1 MRNLRLLGMAILI
14 AVIGLFIV
22 AQLYKVE
29 IGERIFKRAIKSAM
43 ARDVIAPLPDGL
55 YVVLVGSGS
64 PLADPSR
71 AGPATAIIAGE
82 RVFLIDAGSGAARN
96 MARFGLPPG
105 LVERVFLTHFHSD
118 HIDGLGEL
126 LLQRWAGGAHEAPLP
141 VYGPAG
147 VDQVVSGFNLAYG
160 LDQGYRIAHHGE
172 DIVPPGGFGGEARA
186 FDGTG
191 ETVVLEE
198 DGLRITAF
206 PVEHAPVN
214 PAVGY
219 RFDYKGRAVTITGDT
234 APFQSLVTY
243 ARGSDILISEALN
256 RDMVG
261 LIQAEAEANDL
272 ANIAHI
278 MADIPDYHMT
288 PVDAAETA
296 QAGEVRMLV
305 LNHIVPALPSPYL
318 NSFFIAKARQHYN
331 GKFIVGQDGMMFSL
345 PADKKKIVRK
355 SLN

>member
-1 MRNLRLLGMAILI
+1 MRNVRLLGL
-14 AVIGLFIV
+14 AVLVAAIGLFGV

-29 IGERIFKRAIKSAM
+29 IGERIFKRAVKANVG
-43 ARDVIAPLPDGL
+43 RDLLAGQSDGL
-55 YVVLVGSGS
+55 HVILLGSGS
-64 PLADPSR
+64 PMADPSR
-71 AGPATAIIAGE
+71 AGPSTAVIAGE
-82 RVFLIDAGSGAARN
+82 RVFVIDAGSGAARN
-96 MARFGLPPG
+96 MAAFGLSPG

-126 LLQRWAGGAHEAPLP
+126 MLQRWAGGARAEPLP
-141 VYGPAG
+141 VYGPQG
-147 VDQVVSGFNLAYG
+147 VEQVVSGFNMAYG
-160 LDQGYRIAHHGE
+160 LDKGYRIAHHGE
-172 DIVPPGGFGGEARA
+172 DIVPPGGFGGEARTFESDA
-186 FDGTG
+186 

-206 PVEHAPVN
+206 PVEHAPVS

-243 ARGSDILISEALN
+243 ARDSDILISEALN
-256 RDMVG
+256 REMVAQ
-261 LIQAEAEANDL
+261 IQAEAEANDL
-272 ANIAHI
+272 ANVAKI

-305 LNHIVPALPSPYL
+305 LNHIVPALPSAYL
-318 NSFFIAKARQHYN
+318 DSYFIAKARQHYS

-345 PADKKKIVRK
+345 PVEKKKIVRK
-355 SLN
+355 SLK